1 MLIYQFLQAQLE
13 KNSEAIAIKYAA
25 VELTYNQL
33 NNRVNQLANYLRQQG
48 VKPEVLV
55 GIYAERSLDIVIG
68 ILAILKAGGAY
79 VALDPAYPPERLV
92 SIAQETELKLILTQD
107 KLARAV
113 FAEGIERLS
122 LDTEWSKISRESTE
136 LEPISLT
143 PENLA
148 YIMYTSG
155 STGKPQGVRITHGQI
170 ENYIRAI
177 REVIKVETSDIY
189 LHSASFAFSSSI
201 RQLFLPLS
209 SGAKVVI
216 VSREKMTNP
225 IELLE
230 LIQTEQI
237 SIIDTVS
244 SIWHYILMSLDRLDR
259 DKKIRLLD
267 SQLKTLIFS
276 GGLLT
281 AQLIQNIRRKFDR
294 QLTIFNVYGQ
304 TETIGIS
311 AYCIP
316 NDFDRE
322 QGYLPVGM
330 PYPHNQ
336 LYLLDDRLQPVL
348 RGEIGELYVA
358 GGCLARG
365 YFKNSELDCRKFISN
380 PFTNNPQLAKLYQT
394 GDLARYLSD
403 GNLELV
409 GRQDFQVK
417 IRGMR
422 VEIEEIETT
431 ISQHPDVH
439 QAAVIGRED
448 RAGSIILVAY
458 IVSKQNQ
465 INIARLRLFVKTKL
479 PDYMIPSAFILLDE
493 LPLTSNNK
501 LDRQRLP
508 APNRENFTIVNP
520 RDELES
526 QLIKIWE
533 EFLEIKPIGID
544 DNFFDLGGHSLTAL
558 QLVTEIEKKWGKRLF
573 LSSILRSPTISDLA
587 AVIRKQEKLPDWSS
601 LVPIE
606 IGGEKPPLFCI
617 HPVGGNLLEYYCLA
631 EYLRRD
637 RPIYGLQAQG
647 IDGKQEPLHR
657 IEDMASQFIKE
668 IQTIQP
674 IGPYF
679 LIGYSFGGTV
689 AFEIAQQ
696 LRRQGHQIGLLG
708 LLDTKAPTIREIHQS
723 FSQSLAIHV
732 NAIQRLSNKEKIA
745 YFSTKFKKIFKKKK
759 NYRDSVISALSN
771 IEMLAPEIL
780 NVLDANLQAQAAYIP
795 QIYSGNIL
803 LFRSECQSMYIDLYP
818 NLGWGNLIDGNIKIQ
833 DIPGDHRH
841 IMKEPN
847 VQILAQ
853 TLQYWLDLEIDTS
866 QNLILSSVQSQS
878 HRRWDDNC

>member
-25 VELTYNQL
+25 EELTYQQL
-33 NNRVNQLANYLRQQG
+33 NHQVNQLANYLRRRG

-68 ILAILKAGGAY
+68 ILGILKAGGAY
-79 VALDPAYPPERLV
+79 VALDPAYPPDRLV
-92 SIAQETELKLILTQD
+92 SIVKETELKLILTQA
-107 KLARAV
+107 KLAGEI
-113 FAEGIERLS
+113 FESGAELLN
-122 LDTEWSKISRESTE
+122 LDTEWSKISTESTD
-136 LEPISLT
+136 LESISLT

-155 STGKPQGVRITHGQI
+155 STGKPQGVRITHAQL
-170 ENYIRAI
+170 ENYIQGI
-177 REVIKVETSDIY
+177 REIITVESSDIY
-189 LHSASFAFSSSI
+189 LHSASFAFSSSL
-201 RQLFLPLS
+201 RQLFLPLA

-216 VSREKMTNP
+216 VSREKLTNS

-237 SIIDTVS
+237 SIVDTVS
-244 SIWHYILMSLDRLDR
+244 SIWHYILMSLDRIKSDQKAQL
-259 DKKIRLLD
+259 ID
-267 SQLKTLIFS
+267 SQLRLLIFS

-281 AQLIQNIRRKFDR
+281 AQLVQNIRKEFAR
-294 QLTIFNVYGQ
+294 QLLIFNVYGQ

-311 AYCIP
+311 AYLVP
-316 NDFDRE
+316 NDFDRY

-330 PYPHNQ
+330 PYPYNQ

-348 RGEIGELYVA
+348 TGEVGELYVA

-365 YFKNSELDCRKFISN
+365 YFKNSELDRRKFISN
-380 PFTNNPQLAKLYQT
+380 PFTNNPQQARLYKT

-439 QAAVIGRED
+439 QAAVIGREN
-448 RAGSIILVAY
+448 RADGKILVAY
-458 IVSKQNQ
+458 IVSKQKQ
-465 INIARLRLFVKTKL
+465 INLVNLRLFIKSKL
-479 PDYMIPSAFILLDE
+479 PDYMMPSAFVVLDA
-493 LPLTSNNK
+493 LPLTPNNK

-508 APNRENFTIVNP
+508 APNRENFTIVAARN
-520 RDELES
+520 ELES
-526 QLIKIWE
+526 QLIAIWQ
-533 EFLEIKPIGID
+533 EFLGIQPIGID
-544 DNFFDLGGHSLTAL
+544 DNFFELGGHSLTAL
-558 QLVTEIEKKWGKRLF
+558 RLVTEIEKTWGKRLF
-573 LSSILRSPTISDLA
+573 LSSILRSPTIADLA
-587 AVIRKQEKLPDWSS
+587 AVIKEEEKLPDWSS

-606 IGGEKPPLFCI
+606 LGGEKPPLFCI

-631 EYLRRD
+631 ENLRRD

-657 IEDMASQFIKE
+657 IEDMASQFIRE

-708 LLDTKAPTIREIHQS
+708 LLDTKSPTIREIHQS

-732 NAIQRLSNKEKIA
+732 NAIQKLSNQEKID
-745 YFSTKFKKIFKKKK
+745 YFFAKIQKIFKKKK

-795 QIYSGNIL
+795 QVYSGNVL

-818 NLGWGNLIDGNIKIQ
+818 NLGWGNLIDGNIKIK

-853 TLQYWLDLEIDTS
+853 TLQSWLDLEIDRPK
-866 QNLILSSVQSQS
+866 I
-878 HRRWDDNC
+878 